1 MRYLFITPGICKICI
16 INCEIF
22 SKKLAVFLKIEKKRD
37 SNDRYLII
45 QILPKN
51 RMCLLFYR

>member
-1 MRYLFITPGICKICI
+1 MRYLVITPGICNIWI
-16 INCEIF
+16 INCEIC

-37 SNDRYLII
+37 SKDRYLII